1 MYAIEN
7 FTSVGFM
14 DIHSPN
20 NGYFGYLLRCSCP
33 DSEDVSG
40 NFIFVNGGAG
50 CCVRFPASPRTRATF
65 RKKWNDGV
73 VRYRDVFEG
82 QLFYIKEEFAEE
94 YIGFMT
100 SGSVVEIHEFL
111 KEFHSELIAN
121 GVHNG
126 SGIEPLFAVTH
137 TCQLTADGR
146 MNLPHIHVL
155 WGIKKD

>member
-1 MYAIEN
+1 MYAIED
-7 FTSVGFM
+7 FTSAGFM

-20 NGYFGYLLRCSCP
+20 NGYFGYLLRCNCP
-33 DSEDVSG
+33 DSEDVFG

-65 RKKWNDGV
+65 RKKWNDGI
-73 VRYRDVFEG
+73 VRYHDVFEG